1 MSAVLDLAKIKVTL
15 VRSMIGTPEKHRR
28 ILRSMGLRRTG
39 ASRSFDDSPSVRG
52 KIFHVK
58 YLLEVEESK

>member
-1 MSAVLDLAKIKVTL
+1 MAKIKVTL

-39 ASRSFDDSPSVRG
+39 QSREFEDSPSVRG
-52 KIFHVK
+52 KIFHVQH
-58 YLLEVEESK
+58 LVQVEESQ